1 MIPGMP
7 KISYPDSLRKLK
19 LPTLTYRRARGDM
32 IETYK
37 LLSGKYDNQASL
49 QFKSKMSSL
58 SSDYKTRE

>member
-7 KISYPDSLRKLK
+7 KISYPDRLRKLK

-37 LLSGKYDNQASL
+37 LLSGK
-49 QFKSKMSSL
+49 
-58 SSDYKTRE
+58 